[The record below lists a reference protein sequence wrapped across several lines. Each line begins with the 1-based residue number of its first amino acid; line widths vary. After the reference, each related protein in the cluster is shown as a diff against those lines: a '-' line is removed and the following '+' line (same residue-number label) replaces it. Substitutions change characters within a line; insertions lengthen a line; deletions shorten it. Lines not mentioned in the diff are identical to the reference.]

1 MFRFKSIIVVLAL
14 TSCSSPT
21 VEVPTTPNHHIKIV
35 SKTDSILS
43 LADNKINKI
52 RQHQV
57 EQKGHI
63 DSLQFEIN
71 TEQHLISDIQRKL
84 IEKIS
89 VEEDLKSTE
98 YELEAALIECKRKE
112 QELTELN
119 EAFALRADEFMDEVE
134 YYIGREVK
142 MITAHIY
149 EVDSLK
155 RVIKVLKKEL
165 ESTPPIEVKRKR
177 KKKSKPS

>member
-14 TSCSSPT
+14 VSCSSPT
-21 VEVPTTPNHHIKIV
+21 IETPTTPNHYIKVV

-43 LADNKINKI
+43 LADTKINKI

-71 TEQHLISDIQRKL
+71 TEQHLINNIQRKL

-89 VEEDLKSTE
+89 VEEDLKTTE
-98 YELEAALIECKRKE
+98 HELEKALIECKRKE

-119 EAFALRADEFMDEVE
+119 EAFVKKSEDFRNEVE

-155 RVIKVLKKEL
+155 KVIKTLKREL
-165 ESTPPIEVKRKR
+165 ESTSPIEIKRKR

>member
-1 MFRFKSIIVVLAL
+1 MFRFKSIVVVLAL
-14 TSCSSPT
+14 ASCSSPT
-21 VEVPTTPNHHIKIV
+21 IETPTTPNHHIKVV

-43 LADNKINKI
+43 LADSKINKI

-84 IEKIS
+84 IEKIN
-89 VEEDLKSTE
+89 VEEDLKTTE
-98 YELEAALIECKRKE
+98 YELERALIECRKKE
-112 QELTELN
+112 QELIDLN
-119 EAFALRADEFMDEVE
+119 EAFALRADDFIDEVE
-134 YYIGREVK
+134 YYISREVR
-142 MITAHIY
+142 MVTTHIY

-155 RVIKVLKKEL
+155 RVIKTLKKEL
-165 ESTPPIEVKRKR
+165 ESAPPIKVKGKR
-177 KKKSKPS
+177 KKKSKPF

>member
-14 TSCSSPT
+14 ASCSSPT
-21 VEVPTTPNHHIKIV
+21 IEAPTTPNHYIKVV

-52 RQHQV
+52 KQYQV

-63 DSLQFEIN
+63 DSLQFEID
-71 TEQHLISDIQRKL
+71 TEKYLISNIQRKL
-84 IEKIS
+84 IEKIN
-89 VEEDLKSTE
+89 VEEDLKLTE
-98 YELEAALIECKRKE
+98 YELERALIECEKKE
-112 QELTELN
+112 KELSELN
-119 EAFALRADEFMDEVE
+119 EILEVNSKDFMNEVE
-134 YYIGREVK
+134 YYIGREVR
-142 MITAHIY
+142 MVTAHIY

-155 RVIKVLKKEL
+155 RVIKALKKEL
-165 ESTPPIEVKRKR
+165 ESVPLIEVKRKR